1 MERRGGSAQGRV
13 VAGLRGQRQGR
24 LVQAPVEDAGSLLQ
38 VFDAPAS
45 SFVAIFLAA
54 LEIWPET
61 TWGML
66 APHAYFIHQRTFPDR
81 RSIGWIGFCPHPLRA
96 TDFPAATE
104 LVDIPGRGTL
114 LLNGREPMD
123 ETRREHFECVGE
135 ADIKLMELGYLP
147 PLRG

>member
-1 MERRGGSAQGRV
+1 MERRGGSAQG
-13 VAGLRGQRQGR
+13 GLSLDYEASGR
-24 LVQAPVEDAGSLLQ
+24 AVSTRLQLEDAGSLLQ

-66 APHAYFIHQRTFPDR
+66 APHAYFVHQRTFPDR

-96 TDFPAATE
+96 TDFRRRLRSWSTFPAVA
-104 LVDIPGRGTL
+104 P
-114 LLNGREPMD
+114 
-123 ETRREHFECVGE
+123 CC
-135 ADIKLMELGYLP
+135 
-147 PLRG
+147 